1 MTTKQ
6 VKTLE
11 QKQQAMAHARE
22 SKSLNTVVKPNDGL
36 FMTVPEICVSYKIG
50 KTTLR
55 DLIAVNEKTIKMVKA
70 GKQTRYLTKD
80 IKEMMSQY
88 QS

>member
-1 MTTKQ
+1 MTIKQ
-6 VKTLE
+6 TKTLE

-22 SKSLNTVVKPNDGL
+22 SKSLNTVVKSNDGL
-36 FMTVPEICVSYKIG
+36 FMTVPEICNEYKIG

-55 DLIAVNEKTIKMVKA
+55 DLIAVNETTVKMVKA

>member
-1 MTTKQ
+1 MTIKQ

-22 SKSLNTVVKPNDGL
+22 SKSLNTAIKPNDGL
-36 FMTVPEICVSYKIG
+36 FMTVPEICNEYKIG

-55 DLIAVNEKTIKMVKA
+55 DLIAVNETTVKMVKA

-80 IKEMMSQY
+80 IKAMMLQY

>member
-1 MTTKQ
+1 MTIKQ
-6 VKTLE
+6 TKTLE

-22 SKSLNTVVKPNDGL
+22 SKSLNTVVKSNDGL
-36 FMTVPEICVSYKIG
+36 FMTVPEICNEYKIG

-55 DLIAVNEKTIKMVKA
+55 DLIAVNETTVKMVKA
-70 GKQTRYLTKD
+70 GKQVRYLTKD
-80 IKEMMSQY
+80 IKAMMLQY